1 MKLYELVSEEQK
13 LNELFLTAIDEETGE
28 IKDNETLEELETEL
42 KNALVNKSEGIIK
55 VIRNQ
60 ESDLEMVTAEIER
73 LTNLKNK
80 IKKEIENFKSYIK
93 FNMKKMDIKKIET
106 SLGTI
111 SLRVN
116 PPSTDVF
123 DKDLIPKEFM
133 REKIERTYEP
143 KKDDIKKA
151 LQNGE
156 EVPGARLIYKE
167 NLKIK

>member
-28 IKDNETLEELETEL
+28 IRDNETLEELETEL

-73 LTNLKNK
+73 LTNLKNR
-80 IKKEIENFKSYIK
+80 IEKEIENFKTYIK

-106 SLGTI
+106 SLGNI
-111 SLRVN
+111 SLRQ
-116 PPSTDVF
+116 STATEIYDEAS
-123 DKDLIPKEFM
+123 LPKEFLK
-133 REKIERTYEP
+133 EKITYTPSKTE
-143 KKDDIKKA
+143 IKKA
-151 LQNGE
+151 IESGQ
-156 EVPGARLIYKE
+156 EVKGARLVV
-167 NLKIK
+167 NTSLTIK

>member
-28 IKDNETLEELETEL
+28 IRDNETLEELETEL

-60 ESDLEMVTAEIER
+60 ESDLEMITAEIER
-73 LTNLKNK
+73 LTNLKNR

-106 SLGTI
+106 SLGNI
-111 SLRVN
+111 SLRQ
-116 PPSTDVF
+116 STATEIYDEAS
-123 DKDLIPKEFM
+123 LPKEFLK
-133 REKIERTYEP
+133 EKITYTPSKTE
-143 KKDDIKKA
+143 IKKA
-151 LQNGE
+151 IESGQ
-156 EVPGARLIYKE
+156 EVKGARLVV
-167 NLKIK
+167 NTSLTIK

>member
-13 LNELFLTAIDEETGE
+13 LNELFLAAIDEETGE
-28 IKDNETLEELETEL
+28 IRDNETLEELETEL

-73 LTNLKNK
+73 LTNLKNR

-111 SLRVN
+111 SLRQ
-116 PPSTDVF
+116 STATEIYDEAS
-123 DKDLIPKEFM
+123 LPKEFLK
-133 REKIERTYEP
+133 EKITYTPSKTE
-143 KKDDIKKA
+143 IKKA
-151 LQNGE
+151 IESGQ
-156 EVPGARLIYKE
+156 EVKGARLVV
-167 NLKIK
+167 NTSLTIK

>member
-28 IKDNETLEELETEL
+28 IRDNETLEELETEL

-60 ESDLEMVTAEIER
+60 ESDLEMITAEIER

-80 IKKEIENFKSYIK
+80 MKKEIENFKSYIK

-106 SLGTI
+106 SLGNI
-111 SLRVN
+111 SLRQ
-116 PPSTDVF
+116 STATEIYDEAS
-123 DKDLIPKEFM
+123 LPKEFLK
-133 REKIERTYEP
+133 EKITYTPSKTE
-143 KKDDIKKA
+143 IKKA
-151 LQNGE
+151 IESGQ
-156 EVPGARLIYKE
+156 EVKGARLVV
-167 NLKIK
+167 NTSLTIK

>member
-28 IKDNETLEELETEL
+28 IRDNETLEELETEL

-80 IKKEIENFKSYIK
+80 MKKEIENFKSYIK

-106 SLGTI
+106 SLGNI
-111 SLRVN
+111 SLRQ
-116 PPSTDVF
+116 STATEIYDEAS
-123 DKDLIPKEFM
+123 LPKEFLK
-133 REKIERTYEP
+133 EKITYTPSKTE
-143 KKDDIKKA
+143 IKKA
-151 LQNGE
+151 IESGQ
-156 EVPGARLIYKE
+156 EVKGARLVV
-167 NLKIK
+167 NTSLTIK

>member
-28 IKDNETLEELETEL
+28 IRDNETLEELETEL

-80 IKKEIENFKSYIK
+80 MKKEIENFKSYIK
-93 FNMKKMDIKKIET
+93 FNMKKMELKKVET
-106 SLGTI
+106 SLGNI
-111 SLRVN
+111 SLRQ
-116 PPSTDVF
+116 STVTEIYDEAS
-123 DKDLIPKEFM
+123 LPKEFLK
-133 REKIERTYEP
+133 EKITYTPSKTE
-143 KKDDIKKA
+143 IKKA
-151 LQNGE
+151 IESGQ
-156 EVPGARLIYKE
+156 EVKGARLVV
-167 NLKIK
+167 NTSLTIK

>member
-28 IKDNETLEELETEL
+28 IRDNETLEELEAEL

-60 ESDLEMVTAEIER
+60 ESDLEMVTSEIER
-73 LTNLKNK
+73 LTNLKNR

-106 SLGTI
+106 SLGNI
-111 SLRVN
+111 SLRQ
-116 PPSTDVF
+116 STATEIYDEAS
-123 DKDLIPKEFM
+123 LPKEFLK
-133 REKIERTYEP
+133 EKITYTPSKTE
-143 KKDDIKKA
+143 IKKA
-151 LQNGE
+151 IESGQ
-156 EVPGARLIYKE
+156 EVKGARLVV
-167 NLKIK
+167 NTSLTIK